1 MNSRNVI
8 LSLVL
13 ILGII
18 IFFFI
23 KWRINEPVRKEAFNR
38 KPSHIEYTADAQ
50 CLMNCRHIS
59 REDINTVMRKGVILF
74 SKSNLRN
81 QPCPTF
87 ALQGFTDQG
96 ENIRVFVIQCQ
107 SVTRIMTCYNLKKDF
122 ECDCAG
128 EDAKWVSLKP
138 K

>member
-1 MNSRNVI
+1 MKSRNVI

-13 ILGII
+13 ILGIV
-18 IFFFI
+18 IFLFI

-38 KPSHIEYTADAQ
+38 KPSYIEYTADAL

-59 REDINTVMRKGVILF
+59 KEDINTVMRKGVILF

-87 ALQGFTDQG
+87 TLQGFTDQG
-96 ENIRVFVIQCQ
+96 ENIRVFVTQCRA
-107 SVTRIMTCYNLKKDF
+107 VTRILACYNLKKDF
-122 ECDCAG
+122 QCDCSG
-128 EDAKWVSLKP
+128 ENVTWVSLGSK
-138 K
+138 